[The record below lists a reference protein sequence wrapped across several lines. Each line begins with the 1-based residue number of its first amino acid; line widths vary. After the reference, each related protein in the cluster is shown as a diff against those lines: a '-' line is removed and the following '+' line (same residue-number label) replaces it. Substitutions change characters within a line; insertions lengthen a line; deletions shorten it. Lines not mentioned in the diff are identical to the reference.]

1 MDSMKKKK
9 KQIKRKQKIDVV
21 LESLLNLERAVKDL
35 IKRVESLERSNYPVY
50 SPKDNTQEPI
60 KYWPHIP
67 NNSPPYWHNHNSDIG
82 WDAIDK
88 GLQ

>member
-1 MDSMKKKK
+1 MKKKK

-21 LESLLNLERAVKDL
+21 LESLLNLERVVKEL
-35 IKRVESLERSNYPVY
+35 VKRVEGLQY
-50 SPKDNTQEPI
+50 SQPHYPKDDESQK
-60 KYWPHIP
+60 KYWPNTEPPFKYKDIMW
-67 NNSPPYWHNHNSDIG
+67 NDNSSSQ